1 MCRVGG
7 WSVSKNRKW
16 PCIPRPPLNDVGRAV
31 LRDQLYTAGELLRMG
46 QLEPDPKLANVP
58 PKQIE
63 LFGPES

>member
-1 MCRVGG
+1 MAEHGETRIG
-7 WSVSKNRKW
+7 
-16 PCIPRPPLNDVGRAV
+16 PLNDVGRAV

-46 QLEPDPKLANVP
+46 QIEPDPKLANVT